1 MRKRRRYL
9 RRKGRLPEHW
19 FPVIAVLLRRNV
31 GRSWQICGTRFYGE
45 RILIGTAARIRA
57 PAPASRAL
65 TVGQNEAPL
74 PPAKGSLAGVVVSGN
89 SPSPVKE
96 CWPELGADAEAVLRR
111 TRARRRWQYLTLACS
126 GENTLYGSWGF
137 PPVNG
142 LLTGV
147 GLPVIVFPPAGECWP
162 ELADLWRA
170 LLR

>member
-1 MRKRRRYL
+1 MRKRYHYL
-9 RRKGRLPEHW
+9 RRTGHSPELG
-19 FPVIAVLLRRNV
+19 FPVIIFLLQANV
-31 GRSWQICGTRFYGE
+31 SRSWQICGARFNGE
-45 RILIGTAARIRA
+45 QVLIGADASLYTL
-57 PAPASRAL
+57 APASRVL
-65 TVGQNEAPL
+65 TGGQGEAPF
-74 PPAKGSLAGVVVSGN
+74 PPANGPLAGVAVFGN